1 MQNYAGLLLP
11 AYSINIYCIS
21 VIHSKGKQR
30 EIEEG
35 RTDASP

>member
-1 MQNYAGLLLP
+1 MQNYTGLLL
-11 AYSINIYCIS
+11 ATYSINIYCVS

-35 RTDASP
+35 RIDASL

>member
-11 AYSINIYCIS
+11 TYSINIYCMS

-30 EIEEG
+30 EIEEEQ
-35 RTDASP
+35 TDASP